1 MLFSRTSPRLLD
13 CRLHGPGSGAE
24 LFLVEGDS
32 AAQSVSGQRNRQT
45 QAVLPMQGKPMNAYK
60 ASDARVRA
68 NPLFR
73 AVFSALG
80 HPDTTGQEA
89 GSQLSLIDDPLRFET
104 VVLLFDPDA
113 DGIHSGALMLM
124 FLARYYPALLAQERV
139 LMIRAP
145 LFRVTLP
152 GASQPRYAAS
162 EHHLKRLLTA
172 LQQDGTIQHRSQA
185 QILRYRGLGSLEPE
199 LLITRCVDP
208 QSRSGDIMTPRDA
221 QMAREIFGG

>member
-1 MLFSRTSPRLLD
+1 MYFPRTAPRLLD

-32 AAQSVSGQRNRQT
+32 AAQSVSGQRNQQT

-60 ASDARVRA
+60 SSHARVQA

-73 AVFSALG
+73 AVFDALG
-80 HPDTTGQEA
+80 GTAAGLSTGA
-89 GSQLSLIDDPLRFET
+89 QLSLIDDPLRFET

-124 FLARYYPALLAQERV
+124 FIARYFPALLEQGRV

-152 GASQPRYAAS
+152 GAPAPRYAAS
-162 EHHLKRLLTA
+162 EHQLKQLLAA
-172 LQQDGTIQHRSQA
+172 LQQDGTIQNRAQA